1 MTNSTKSGFVTAESV
16 ENYRN
21 QVVRTF
27 FKNGFLL
34 KIPVQN
40 RKRDVVLQKVSTRLI
55 PDKMYNEAELAEVL
69 KKIYPDFETLQKLLV
84 ASRFIKVVNNQF
96 CLTSSK

>member
-1 MTNSTKSGFVTAESV
+1 MESE
-16 ENYRN
+16 ENYRK
-21 QVVRTF
+21 QVIRTF
-27 FKNGFLL
+27 FKNGLLL

-55 PDKMYNEAELAEVL
+55 ADKLYSDEEFTEVL
-69 KKIYPDFETLQKLLV
+69 KKIYPEFETLKKLLV

-96 CLTSSK
+96 CLNLPK